1 MKSLYETYK
10 AWIML
15 GILALVWG
23 SSFIL
28 MKKGLVVFS
37 SVEVAAL
44 RIASAGIFMA
54 PMAFSR
60 LKGLKKQE
68 WLWLI
73 LSGLSGSLIPAFLFT
88 TAQTQLSSAITG
100 VLNATTPLFVLIVGV
115 IVFKQSVVWRQTF
128 GLLLGFLGSFLLT
141 LSGNG
146 GLGDVNL
153 YALLVILATLCYG
166 SNLNLIKFKLSGLKP
181 VTITSLSLGVF
192 TLPLLV
198 YLFGFSDLLF
208 HLNNTPGAG
217 KALSYIL
224 LLGIVGTALALI
236 LFNKLVQLSSPIFTS
251 SVTYLIP
258 LVAMGWGFLDGEDL
272 RLIHLVGMTTILF
285 GVYVTNRKKAVVT
298 LPTQPLE
305 AQKTALD
312 S

>member
-1 MKSLYETYK
+1 MKLLIDTYK

-15 GILALVWG
+15 GVLALIWG

-44 RIASAGIFMA
+44 RIASAGLFMA

-60 LKGLKKQE
+60 LKGLSRKD
-68 WLWLI
+68 WSWLI
-73 LSGLSGSLIPAFLFT
+73 ASGLTGSLIPAFLFT

-115 IVFKQSVVWRQTF
+115 IVFKQQVVWRQTF
-128 GLLLGFLGSFLLT
+128 GLILGFLGSFLLT

-166 SNLNLIKFKLSGLKP
+166 SNLNLIKFRLCGLKP

-192 TLPLLV
+192 TLPLLI
-198 YLFGFSDLLF
+198 YLLGFSDLLF
-208 HLNNTPGAG
+208 HIQNTPGATI
-217 KALSYIL
+217 ALSYIL
-224 LLGIVGTALALI
+224 LLGIVGTAFALI

-272 RLIHLVGMTTILF
+272 RLIHLFGMATILF
-285 GVYVTNRKKAVVT
+285 GVYVTNRKKGKNPIPTAAVD
-298 LPTQPLE
+298 
-305 AQKTALD
+305 AQKPALD

>member
-1 MKSLYETYK
+1 MKLLIDTYK

-15 GILALVWG
+15 GVLALIWG

-44 RIASAGIFMA
+44 RIASAGLFMA

-60 LKGLKKQE
+60 LKGLSRKD
-68 WLWLI
+68 WSWLI
-73 LSGLSGSLIPAFLFT
+73 ASGLTGSLIPAFLFT

-115 IVFKQSVVWRQTF
+115 IVFKQQVVWRQTF
-128 GLLLGFLGSFLLT
+128 GLILGFLGSFLLT

-166 SNLNLIKFKLSGLKP
+166 SNLNLIKFRLSGLKP

-192 TLPLLV
+192 TLPLLI
-198 YLFGFSDLLF
+198 YLLGFSDLLF
-208 HLNNTPGAG
+208 HIQNTPGATI
-217 KALSYIL
+217 ALSYIL
-224 LLGIVGTALALI
+224 LLGIVGTAFALI

-272 RLIHLVGMTTILF
+272 RLIHLFGMATILF
-285 GVYVTNRKKAVVT
+285 GVYVTNRKKGKNPIPTAAVD
-298 LPTQPLE
+298 
-305 AQKTALD
+305 AQKPALD